1 MISPHRD
8 DRITDRASWRDFKEA
23 DLEAYGLSRWWPH
36 YRLVHPGLYYQRV
49 MRDTEYLYA
58 SGRHTLAKLRRA
70 YLKMLG
76 ILSGIS
82 VPPGVFGRGLTIPHV
97 GSIVVNDKVRAGSF
111 CRLHSATNIGEY
123 SGSAPILGNGVYV
136 GPGAVLYG
144 PIRLGSR
151 SVVGANSVVNSDVPA
166 NTVVAGAPAKVVSIS
181 APNDSMPIHILC
193 ALDKLDGLG
202 GDASDAR
209 DSRDA

>member
-1 MISPHRD
+1 MTSPPRC

-23 DLEAYGLSRWWPH
+23 DLKAYGLSRWWAH

-58 SGRHTLAKLRRA
+58 TGRKRLARLRHA
-70 YLKMLG
+70 YLKMLA
-76 ILSGIS
+76 IISGIS

-111 CRLHSATNIGEY
+111 CRVHSATNIGEY
-123 SGSAPILGNGVYV
+123 RGSAPILGNGVYI

-144 PIRLGSR
+144 GIRLGSR
-151 SVVGANSVVNSDVPA
+151 CVVGANSVVNSDVPA
-166 NTVVAGAPAKVVSIS
+166 NTVVAGAPAKVVSTS
-181 APNDSMPIHILC
+181 APNDSMPTHILC
-193 ALDKLDGLG
+193 ALEKLDGLG
-202 GDASDAR
+202 GVTTGDR
-209 DSRDA
+209 DSHDA